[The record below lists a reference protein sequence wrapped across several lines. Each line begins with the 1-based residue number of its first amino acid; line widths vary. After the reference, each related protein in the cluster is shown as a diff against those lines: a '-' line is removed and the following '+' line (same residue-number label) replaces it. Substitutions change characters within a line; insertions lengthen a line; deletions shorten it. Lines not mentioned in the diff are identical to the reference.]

1 MKKFYLKAML
11 FSAVMLVVVG
21 IFFYLSM
28 VGKTRAMIADL
39 TDSAGFIDSNF
50 GSDEIEAH
58 IAKVRTQD
66 GTTKL
71 IIGDSVCHQM
81 FGGLQEYNDGFTIAG
96 SNGAITMAG
105 QYILAKEYLD
115 NHPDATDI
123 YLIVLPDSFERTFDT
138 TWGYQYTAMPFV
150 ETGTL
155 NELDEDTIQI
165 MESVYGSFFMKP
177 SIVHAVHLSGM
188 SQKIYL
194 NMLRKRT
201 AGYMLNN
208 FYELAD
214 RYVYKMD
221 EMCRERG
228 VAFHL
233 YPCPVADTRME
244 EMRNLDSAYGEAI
257 IYEINPDFYQSIYYF
272 PAEEAEDGAHFSG
285 DYANQEHFNE
295 TIKRMF
301 EGEELVEMLNFEEQ

>member
-1 MKKFYLKAML
+1 MKAVL

-28 VGKTRAMIADL
+28 VGKTRVIIADL
-39 TDSAGFIDSNF
+39 TDSAGFISTDF
-50 GSDEIEAH
+50 GSDEIERH

-71 IIGDSVCHQM
+71 IIGDSVCNQM
-81 FGGLQEYNDGFTIAG
+81 FGGMQEYNDDFTIAG

-105 QYILAKEYLD
+105 QYILAKEYID

-155 NELDEDTIQI
+155 KELDEDTIQI
-165 MESVYGSFFMKP
+165 MESVYGSFFMRP

-201 AGYMLNN
+201 AGYTLND

-214 RYVYKMD
+214 RYVYKIY

-228 VAFHL
+228 IVFHL
-233 YPCPVADTRME
+233 YSCPVADTRMDE
-244 EMRNLDSAYGEAI
+244 IRNLDSSYGESS
-257 IYEINPDFYQSIYYF
+257 IYEINPDFYQSIYFF

-285 DYANQEHFNE
+285 DYANQEHYNE
-295 TIKRMF
+295 TIKQMF
-301 EGEELVEMLNFEEQ
+301 KGNELVEMLNFEEQ

>member
-1 MKKFYLKAML
+1 MKKFYLKAAL

-28 VGKTRAMIADL
+28 VGTTRAMIADL
-39 TDSAGFIDSNF
+39 TDSAGFISTGF

-81 FGGLQEYNDGFTIAG
+81 FGGLQEYNDDFTIAG
-96 SNGAITMAG
+96 SNGGITMAG

-115 NHPDATDI
+115 NHSDVTDI

-150 ETGTL
+150 ETDTL
-155 NELDEDTIQI
+155 KNLDEDTVQI
-165 MESVYGSFFMKP
+165 MESVYGGFFMKP
-177 SIVHAVHLSGM
+177 SVVHAIHLSGM

-194 NMLRKRT
+194 NMLNK
-201 AGYMLNN
+201 L
-208 FYELAD
+208 
-214 RYVYKMD
+214 
-221 EMCRERG
+221 
-228 VAFHL
+228 
-233 YPCPVADTRME
+233 
-244 EMRNLDSAYGEAI
+244 
-257 IYEINPDFYQSIYYF
+257 
-272 PAEEAEDGAHFSG
+272 
-285 DYANQEHFNE
+285 FNVCY
-295 TIKRMF
+295 RR
-301 EGEELVEMLNFEEQ
+301 L